1 MVMAKSQKINV
12 EKEGAPCLYYIRR
25 WRAGMDLDW
34 NGIPVKNVATGTVF
48 QSKCGR
54 FSIILYLFHT
64 SLRLFAVNFA
74 VVTLHAKLRLSVL

>member
-1 MVMAKSQKINV
+1 MLKKRGHLVFTISDGGEQVWI
-12 EKEGAPCLYYIRR
+12 
-25 WRAGMDLDW
+25 WTGMTW
-34 NGIPVKNVATGTVF
+34 NGILVKNVATGTVF